1 MTDVPETLLRPQRRE
16 GQNPG
21 EGLVVAID
29 VHNARC
35 VLLGA
40 RRDEQVGKSDAML
53 AAGGELAMSPKRDG
67 EGLGVH
73 AQVAELRK
81 VILESAVVS
90 YRPSAVEE
98 LEARDG
104 TQAQLV
110 FIARLHHAADVGGLI
125 DEEQPHRHAVSA
137 SNSAGSTSRP
147 ARLSASRWR
156 CRRRSR

>member
-1 MTDVPETLLRPQRRE
+1 MSDPRPSENAAQTPTNGHEANGRFAL
-16 GQNPG
+16 GNQGGPGNPF
-21 EGLVVAID
+21 
-29 VHNARC
+29 
-35 VLLGA
+35 A
-40 RRDEQVGKSDAML
+40 RRV
-53 AAGGELAMSPKRDG
+53 
-67 EGLGVH
+67 
-73 AQVAELRK
+73 AQLRK

-110 FIARLHHAADVGGLI
+110 FIARLHHAAYVGGLI